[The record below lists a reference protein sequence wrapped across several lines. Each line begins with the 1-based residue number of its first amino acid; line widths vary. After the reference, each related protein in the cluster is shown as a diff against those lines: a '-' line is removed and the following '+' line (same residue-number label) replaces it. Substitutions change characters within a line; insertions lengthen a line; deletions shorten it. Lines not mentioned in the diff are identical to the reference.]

1 MLSQGSMM
9 TKTNKSG
16 QQVEAN
22 MWNMNMDSSNE
33 SEQSDDESNKEGG
46 GASIVQQ
53 DLMILES
60 AGIGVYNV
68 VQDQKLSSTDE
79 SVSSSTPTPQLLPP
93 KQYEHS

>member
-16 QQVEAN
+16 EQVEAN
-22 MWNMNMDSSNE
+22 MWNMNMDSSNQ

-46 GASIVQQ
+46 GISIVQQ

-68 VQDQKLSSTDE
+68 V
-79 SVSSSTPTPQLLPP
+79 
-93 KQYEHS
+93 

>member
-1 MLSQGSMM
+1 MLSQGSML

-22 MWNMNMDSSNE
+22 MWNMNMNSSNE

-46 GASIVQQ
+46 TSIVQQ
-53 DLMILES
+53 DLMILAS
-60 AGIGVYNV
+60 AGSGVYNV

>member
-46 GASIVQQ
+46 GESIVQQ

-60 AGIGVYNV
+60 TGIGVYNV
-68 VQDQKLSSTDE
+68 V
-79 SVSSSTPTPQLLPP
+79 
-93 KQYEHS
+93 

>member
-46 GASIVQQ
+46 AASIVQQ

-60 AGIGVYNV
+60 TGIGVYNV
-68 VQDQKLSSTDE
+68 V
-79 SVSSSTPTPQLLPP
+79 
-93 KQYEHS
+93 

>member
-46 GASIVQQ
+46 GISIVQQ

-68 VQDQKLSSTDE
+68 V
-79 SVSSSTPTPQLLPP
+79 
-93 KQYEHS
+93 

>member
-33 SEQSDDESNKEGG
+33 SEQSDDESNKENGT
-46 GASIVQQ
+46 ASIVQQ

-68 VQDQKLSSTDE
+68 V
-79 SVSSSTPTPQLLPP
+79 
-93 KQYEHS
+93 

>member
-33 SEQSDDESNKEGG
+33 SEQSDDESNKERGA
-46 GASIVQQ
+46 ASIVQQ

-68 VQDQKLSSTDE
+68 V
-79 SVSSSTPTPQLLPP
+79 
-93 KQYEHS
+93 